1 MQLKYFKLV
10 YLKIKIHI
18 MSIIGRNYSYDRYD
32 TKWNRI
38 KKFAIYFNN
47 DADFVETGTY
57 YGLTVDF
64 CKKYFKKIYSIEL
77 NHDLFEFNKKR
88 FRNNKKIDLLEGDS
102 GELLNILL
110 TNKILSKNCVFW
122 LDGHYSDKET
132 SISSKTSP
140 IIEELTD
147 IFKFKTIQNN
157 WIILIDDKRLFD
169 GVDYPTLD
177 IVEDLAVNNN
187 YKFGFDYDCIVLQP
201 NI

>member
-10 YLKIKIHI
+10 YLKIKIHM

-32 TKWNRI
+32 IKWNRI

-88 FRNNKKIDLLEGDS
+88 FRDNKKIDLLEGDS

-110 TNKILSKNCVFW
+110 TNKTLSKNCVFW

-169 GVDYPTLD
+169 GIDYPTLD

-187 YKFGFDYDCIVLQP
+187 YKFGFDNDCIVLQP

>member
-1 MQLKYFKLV
+1 MQLKYFKLI
-10 YLKIKIHI
+10 YLKLKIHI
-18 MSIIGRNYSYDRYD
+18 MSIIGRKYSYDRYD

-77 NHDLFEFNKKR
+77 NHELFEFNKKR
-88 FRNNKKIDLLEGDS
+88 FSSYNKIELLEGDS
-102 GELLNILL
+102 GELLNTLL
-110 TNKILSKNCVFW
+110 SNKTLSANCVFW

-147 IFKFKTIQNN
+147 IFKFRTTQNN

-169 GVDYPTLD
+169 GIDYPRLD
-177 IVEDLAVNNN
+177 LVENLAINNK
-187 YKFGFDYDCIVLQP
+187 YKFDFDNDCIVLQP

>member
-1 MQLKYFKLV
+1 
-10 YLKIKIHI
+10 

-110 TNKILSKNCVFW
+110 TNKTLSKNCVFW

-169 GVDYPTLD
+169 GVDYPRLD

-187 YKFGFDYDCIVLQP
+187 YKFGFDNDCIVLQP
-201 NI
+201 NR